1 MSSPAAKSTKSRGSI
16 AIGFSPG
23 NSDQRCASGAEWP
36 VLAGVVV
43 LWRAHSWHIEA
54 QRLVLFE
61 RGSLV
66 EGIGDPRAGAPAL
79 HEKKLHLVPPAA

>member
-1 MSSPAAKSTKSRGSI
+1 MPLPAAKSTKSQDSI

-36 VLAGVVV
+36 VLAGVTV

-54 QRLVLFE
+54 QRLALFE
-61 RGSLV
+61 RGSLF
-66 EGIGDPRAGAPAL
+66 GDPRSGAVPAL